1 MNNINIHT
9 DCPGYGTNIA
19 LLDGGRIAHTKYGS
33 VFSQCLDDTIELMQ
47 SYLKNIQGGKFVEIG
62 VLGGASLLY
71 NYDLCKTN
79 NIEIYGIDPFED
91 IDIFNG
97 KEELNTAKHIV
108 DYARS
113 GALKRRLKLEKIIT
127 DHNLNITLIK
137 NTSGESSKMFD
148 DNSISILHID
158 GDHSYNGV
166 KSDMN
171 NFWSK
176 IKSGGIIIN
185 DDYTWGCCK
194 KAIQEFVQNHESE
207 ISSSYKAPNCVA
219 KHIIIKK

>member
-1 MNNINIHT
+1 MGRINFNNDN
-9 DCPGYGTNIA
+9 PGYGTKKSAI
-19 LLDGGRIAHTKYGS
+19 DGGRIAQTKYGS
-33 VFSQCLDDTIELMQ
+33 VFSQCLDDTISLMQ
-47 SYLKNIQGGKFVEIG
+47 GFIKNIQGGKFVEIG

-71 NYDLCKTN
+71 NHDLCRKN
-79 NIEIYGIDPFED
+79 KIDIYGIDPFED
-91 IDIFNG
+91 INLFNG
-97 KEELNTAKHIV
+97 EKLENTQTHMV
-108 DYARS
+108 NHARTS
-113 GALKRRLKLEKIIT
+113 ALKRRLKLEKIIT

-137 NTSGESSKMFD
+137 NTSGESAKMFD

-176 IKSGGIIIN
+176 MKSGGIIVN

-194 KAIQEFVQNHESE
+194 RAIHEFIQIHKSE
-207 ISSSYKAPNCVA
+207 ILESYEAINCIS